1 MAAMSGADK
10 ETANKDL
17 VDIVNRFEQVLKSG
31 KEADFSEADV
41 SSKFILPLLDAL
53 GWKTKDIDQVK
64 EQKRTLSGPVD
75 YTLAIDRKPRLLLEL
90 KKFAE
95 ELDGYRVIRG
105 RKETFPEQATRYAW
119 HLKVEWVV
127 LTNFKELRLYNA
139 YYRNPSDGLR
149 LRVRYSNYV
158 SDLDRLWILSQPSVK
173 AGELNKIERKAER
186 KNIDE
191 AVLEDLLEIRRLIS
205 DNVRQKNPT
214 LSIDTVKESVQKIM
228 DRLMVIRVA
237 EDRGL
242 IGFESL
248 GKELESWKNR
258 GLPTPFMRSLKS
270 VFRDFDDVYNSKL
283 FEPHSCEELPIDN
296 KILEDIIDILY
307 RYNFDLIS
315 ADVLGAI
322 YEDYLGYIL
331 EEKSAGGLQVIES
344 SEARKKQG
352 IYYTPP
358 HLVEYVVVRTL
369 GEILKR
375 CKTPEDIS
383 KIKVLD
389 PACGSGSFLIKAFD
403 LLKQWYEDYNAKL
416 TTRGNSLDIHFLA
429 ITDMERRILADNL
442 FGVDLDPQAA
452 EVASVNLMLKAFRRG
467 EKLPQ
472 ILGQNI
478 RVGNSLIKGGE
489 KGFDELPAEVKDAL
503 MPFDWATQF
512 PEVFTNGGFDVVIG
526 NPPYYKVRKTNPIRL
541 SPTFNAV
548 KSGPVNAAMMF
559 IDRAIELTRQGGK
572 MGLVLPKMLTY
583 TKGWKGSRKDV
594 LKTKV
599 ESAID
604 CQEAFEGVLLEQIL
618 LTMEKSEV
626 ENTHTYEIGEAKA
639 LNIIISPMR
648 ILQTLAK
655 AEDLLFL
662 ENSKVAYKIRD
673 RMLQGTIPLGEIC
686 NIILGL
692 GIQSYDCW
700 QETARKDSLAI
711 LRGDDV
717 QMWHLRGSLYFS
729 PNAPKIQPFKDN
741 ISELNVP
748 HIVCQRIVAHIRHPS
763 PHIIIMAAYDQKGSF
778 AFNTVVHILATDS
791 KYDYR
796 YILGLLNSKLFS
808 FYAYKFIYNNAIRS
822 MDFYEDYAGRLPVK
836 KLSTDQQKEIADLSD
851 SIIANFQDPR
861 RQAPTYKKYLTE
873 KIVGYREFNDYY
885 RQLSPDARDPK
896 DTTTEG
902 VTKKLFVV
910 EDGNWLSFKVD
921 YVDEKSHII
930 VTDYEVLRCR
940 FEDRAVR
947 TFLQR
952 ETRFRGAS
960 ESGKRLLDKILS
972 VRIPVFHKIP
982 ARNENLIKTQLK
994 PFLRDC
1000 DAHEKWEN
1008 EFREL
1013 DAKLNEKV
1021 FKIYGLSQDEVAY
1034 VEVNSRPT
1042 GWHADLSM
1050 PKTHSPTVSDTL
1062 QKYSEASSPD

>member
-1 MAAMSGADK
+1 MAVADK
-10 ETANKDL
+10 ETARKDL
-17 VDIVNRFEQVLKSG
+17 ADIVNRFEKILTVG
-31 KEADFSEADV
+31 KESSFSEADV

-53 GWKTKDIDQVK
+53 GWNTKDIDQVK
-64 EQKRTLSGPVD
+64 EQKRTLAGPVD

-90 KKFAE
+90 KKFTE
-95 ELDGYRVIRG
+95 GLDDYRVIRG

-119 HLKVEWVV
+119 HLKVEWVI

-139 YYRNPSDGLR
+139 YYRKPSDGLR
-149 LRVRYSNYV
+149 LKVRYSNYV
-158 SDLDRLWILSQPSVK
+158 TDLNRLWILSQPSVK

-186 KNIDE
+186 ENIDE
-191 AVLEDLLEIRRLIS
+191 AVLADLLEIRRLIS
-205 DNVRQKNPT
+205 DDIRQGNST
-214 LSIDTVKESVQKIM
+214 LPIDTVRESVQKIM

-270 VFRDFDDVYNSKL
+270 IFRDFDDVYNSKL
-283 FEPHSCEELPIDN
+283 FEPHACEELPIDN
-296 KILEDIIDILY
+296 KILENIIDILY

-375 CKTPEDIS
+375 CKTPEDVS

-403 LLKQWYEDYNAKL
+403 LFKQWYESYNARL
-416 TTRGNSLDIHFLA
+416 TSEGNSLDIHFRA
-429 ITDMERRILADNL
+429 ITDLERKILADNL

-452 EVASVNLMLKAFRRG
+452 EVAAVNLMLKAFRRG

-478 RVGNSLIKGGE
+478 RVGNSLVDGSE
-489 KGFDELPAEVKDAL
+489 KGFDELPAETKNAL
-503 MPFDWATQF
+503 MPFNWATQF
-512 PEVFTNGGFDVVIG
+512 PEVFSNGGFDVVIG
-526 NPPYYKVRKTNPIRL
+526 NPPYFKVRKTNPIRI

-548 KSGPVNAAMMF
+548 KTGPVNAAMMF
-559 IDRAIELTRQGGK
+559 IDRAIGLTKQGGK
-572 MGLVLPKMLTY
+572 IGLVLPKMLTY

-594 LKTKV
+594 LKTRV
-599 ESAID
+599 ESAVD

-618 LTMEKSEV
+618 LTMEKSDSEK
-626 ENTHTYEIGEAKA
+626 THTYEIGEAKA
-639 LNIIISPMR
+639 SNIIISPMR
-648 ILQTLAK
+648 ILQTLAES
-655 AEDLLFL
+655 EDFLFL
-662 ENSKVAYKIRD
+662 ENSEVAYRIRD
-673 RMLQGTIPLGEIC
+673 KLLRGTEPLGEIC

-700 QETARKDSLAI
+700 QKTERKDDLAI
-711 LRGDDV
+711 LRGDDI

-729 PNAPKIQPFKDN
+729 PNTPQLQRFKEN

-748 HIVCQRIVAHIRHPS
+748 HVVCQRIVAHIRHPR

-778 AFNTVVHILATDS
+778 AFNTVVHILAKDS

-822 MDFYEDYAGRLPVK
+822 MDFYEDYAGRLPVR
-836 KLSTDQQKEIADLSD
+836 KLSSDQQKEIVDLSD
-851 SIIANFQDPR
+851 SIIAHFRDLR
-861 RQAPTYKKYLTE
+861 RQMPTYKKYLTE
-873 KIVGYREFNDYY
+873 KIVDYREFNGYY

-902 VTKKLFVV
+902 VIKKLSVS
-910 EDGNWLSFKVD
+910 EEGDALSFKVD
-921 YVDEKSHII
+921 YVETTSHII
-930 VTDYEVLRCR
+930 ITDYEVLRCR

-947 TFLQR
+947 IFLQR
-952 ETRFRGAS
+952 EINFRGAS
-960 ESGKRLLDKILS
+960 ENGNRLLDKILS
-972 VRIPVFHKIP
+972 IKIPVFHKIP
-982 ARNENLIKTQLK
+982 ARNEGLIKTQMK
-994 PFLRDC
+994 PFLKDC

-1008 EFREL
+1008 EFKEL
-1013 DAKLNEKV
+1013 DAKLNEKI
-1021 FKIYGLSQDEVAY
+1021 FAIYRLSEDEVAY
-1034 VEVNSRPT
+1034 VEANSRPT
-1042 GWHADLSM
+1042 GWHSDLSM
-1050 PKTHSPTVSDTL
+1050 PRTHDSAVSATL
-1062 QKYSEASSPD
+1062 QTYSSAGSS